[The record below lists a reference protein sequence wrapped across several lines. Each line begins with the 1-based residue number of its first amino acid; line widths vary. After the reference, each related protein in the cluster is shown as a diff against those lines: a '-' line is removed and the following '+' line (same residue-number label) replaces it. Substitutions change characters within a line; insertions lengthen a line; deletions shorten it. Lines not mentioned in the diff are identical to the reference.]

1 MYIPAGSLS
10 NAGDRPFT
18 SGERIQLRRIAPAGE
33 MSVRFIRCSN
43 ILKGVLSN
51 CPPPQT
57 TRKTIF
63 NRSLFFHASRWNIL
77 LRRAFWTQ
85 MQIRFSVCLFLTF
98 TFDLSTPVVYPK
110 SIAASSISLSAFDC
124 KIEQTKWLAS
134 VYRGV
139 CSTTLH
145 TCLRDASN
153 SCWEMRNGSARASCS
168 KCSYYSN
175 LLDAANS
182 PLSLF

>member
-1 MYIPAGSLS
+1 MPA
-10 NAGDRPFT
+10 T
-18 SGERIQLRRIAPAGE
+18 
-33 MSVRFIRCSN
+33 
-43 ILKGVLSN
+43 VLSHLVKEYN
-51 CPPPQT
+51 WEGLLLQEKWVFVLYAAPTSWKVCYQTAPPPQT
-57 TRKTIF
+57 PRKTIF